1 MPDAGNPAVS
11 KSRSDVDIWGKV
23 KITLAFQRGEHGESA
38 SKSLM
43 CLSYLCLLF
52 LISFVQQ
59 KDIITVRHGDD
70 LSLWGFAT
78 GDGFPC

>member
-11 KSRSDVDIWGKV
+11 KSRSDVDIWERLRLLLRFREEN
-23 KITLAFQRGEHGESA
+23 TESPLPRVLCA
-38 SKSLM
+38 S
-43 CLSYLCLLF
+43 SYLCLLF
-52 LISFVQQ
+52 LILFVQQ
-59 KDIITVRHGDD
+59 KDIITVRHVND